1 MRLPEWKII
10 MHESGEMYLETIYVL
25 SQNSQS
31 VRSLDV
37 AEHCEFNKPSVRQAI
52 GNIKEGYV
60 ISDSGGY
67 LKNFTQSGMEAAG
80 NIYERHIIL
89 TKMPL
94 MIGVD
99 EETAAADACKMEHYI
114 SEKSFNAIKEHM
126 QNTLPKPNTLVFYL
140 LLTIKAFSYIVLY
153 QGILF

>member
-1 MRLPEWKII
+1 MEIRRKCVCRMEII
-10 MHESGEMYLETIYVL
+10 MHESGEMYLEYVL

-37 AEHCEFNKPSVRQAI
+37 AEHMGFSKPSVSRAI
-52 GNIKEGYV
+52 GLLKKEGYV
-60 ISDSGGY
+60 ISDSDGY
-67 LKNFTQSGMEAAG
+67 LKLTQSGMEAAG

-89 TKMPL
+89 TKML
-94 MIGVD
+94 TMIGVD

-126 QNTLPKPNTLVFYL
+126 QKHPAKP
-140 LLTIKAFSYIVLY
+140 
-153 QGILF
+153 

>member
-1 MRLPEWKII
+1 

-37 AEHCEFNKPSVRQAI
+37 AEHMGFSKPSVSRAI
-52 GNIKEGYV
+52 GLLKKEGYV
-60 ISDSGGY
+60 DIRF
-67 LKNFTQSGMEAAG
+67 LTVILNLAQSGMEAAG

-89 TKMPL
+89 TKML
-94 MIGVD
+94 TMIGVD

-126 QNTLPKPNTLVFYL
+126 QKHPAKP
-140 LLTIKAFSYIVLY
+140 
-153 QGILF
+153 